1 MALYQL
7 VVKGNSSDGNQLRN
21 VHYYNIAGST
31 LDAAQQQELVDA
43 VDFVYKS
50 LLQSIFSDNVAIYA
64 YDVRQVDLPDLPA
77 IEYIATDGA
86 WGGTENSD
94 QLALQLC
101 ALTTFKSQT
110 VYPRSSRTYHFPL
123 TEFSNSG
130 DGRLDPTSQTI
141 FGAWADAMLELP
153 IIGGINPQKATV
165 KFGGDPRVVTD
176 FNILQSNITA
186 RNFATQRRRK
196 RGVGI

>member
-1 MALYQL
+1 MAIYQL
-7 VVKGNSSDGNQLRN
+7 VVKGNSNDGNALRN
-21 VHYYNIAGST
+21 VHYYNVSGTT
-31 LDAAQQQELVDA
+31 LSVAQQQELVDG
-43 VDFVYKS
+43 VDSAYKAF
-50 LLQSIFSDNVAIYA
+50 LQAILADTVAISA

-77 IEYIATDGA
+77 IEYIPTAGA

-101 ALTTFKSQT
+101 ALTTFKAPT
-110 VYPRSSRTYHFPL
+110 VYPRTSRTYHFPM
-123 TEFSNSG
+123 TEFSNTG
-130 DGRLDPTSQTI
+130 DGRLDPSAQTDCNL
-141 FGAWADAMLELP
+141 WAAGMQSIP
-153 IIGGINPQKATV
+153 VTGGLNPEKCTV

-176 FNILQSNITA
+176 FNILQSFITA